1 MHNDII
7 QYLANPKKFTFV
19 QIYAHVHT
27 EFLDQIS
34 ERINVAG
41 TN

>member
-1 MHNDII
+1 MI
-7 QYLANPKKFTFV
+7 QYLANPKKFTFE

-34 ERINVAG
+34 ERIKVEGKN
-41 TN
+41 